1 MKPYEVL
8 ELIAQDIE
16 PGTRS
21 RVLCPKCNGGESAET
36 SLSLF
41 RDHSNRIAWK
51 CFRAKCGYSG
61 APKGVSGDSSR
72 TSRIAPKYFTHP
84 YEQVT
89 RETPEGAFLYE
100 RYGISLANIS
110 WSVDVRRYVLPII
123 GPGGNLRGTVAYGF
137 DTNTKAV
144 SYRERVDEPWM
155 HYTYRPSDATVC
167 VVVED
172 WFSAQKIYTAGQCA
186 VALLGTI
193 LNRER
198 VDEIKQACRG
208 LQVILAL
215 DLDAYGKSIKYALEY
230 GGEFSPPL
238 KVWRLKSDLK
248 YVSTDRIKR
257 EVNGGIGDFARG
269 NTRIKEGV

>member
-1 MKPYEVL
+1 MTPYQVL
-8 ELIAQDIE
+8 ELLSRDIE

-21 RVLCPKCNGGESAET
+21 RVLCPKCNGGDTNET

-61 APKGVSGDSSR
+61 APKGVSGDSTK
-72 TSRIAPKYFTHP
+72 TSKITPKYFTHS

-89 RETPEGAFLYE
+89 RGTPEGEFLYE
-100 RYGISLANIS
+100 RYGISLVNIA
-110 WSVDVRRYVLPII
+110 WSVDVRRYVLPIT
-123 GPGGNLRGTVAYGF
+123 GPTGNLRGTAAYGF
-137 DTNTKAV
+137 DTTPKSL

-155 HYTYRPSDATVC
+155 HYTYRPSNATTC
-167 VVVED
+167 VIVED

-198 VDEIKQACRG
+198 VDELKQATKG
-208 LQVILAL
+208 LNLILAL
-215 DLDAYGKSIKYALEY
+215 DRDAYSKSIKYTIDY

-238 KVWRLKSDLK
+238 RVWRLKSDLK
-248 YVSTDRIKR
+248 YVSVERIKKA
-257 EVNGGIGDFARG
+257 VSDGNGDFIGGGIGVKG
-269 NTRIKEGV
+269 ML